1 MSPFFFME
9 SDAKYLI
16 SSYQTTSADLFTQS
30 IALQAKVRQLSDM
43 VQSLQQE
50 LEELKSKTKTPRS
63 KKTEGDG
70 GTF

>member
-1 MSPFFFME
+1 ME

-30 IALQAKVRQLSDM
+30 IALQAKVRQLNDV
-43 VQSLQQE
+43 VQALQQE
-50 LEELKSKTKTPRS
+50 LETLKSKTKTPRT
-63 KKTEGDG
+63 KKSEDA

>member
-1 MSPFFFME
+1 ME

-30 IALQAKVRQLSDM
+30 IALQAKVRQLSDII
-43 VQSLQQE
+43 QSLQQE
-50 LEELKSKTKTPRS
+50 LEELKSKTKTPRT
-63 KKTEGDG
+63 KKTEDG

>member
-1 MSPFFFME
+1 ME

>member
-1 MSPFFFME
+1 ME

-43 VQSLQQE
+43 VQVLQQE
-50 LEELKSKTKTPRS
+50 LEELKSKSKTPRS

>member
-1 MSPFFFME
+1 ME

-30 IALQAKVRQLSDM
+30 IALQAKVRQLSDII
-43 VQSLQQE
+43 QSLQEE
-50 LEELKSKTKTPRS
+50 LETLKAKTKTPRT

-70 GTF
+70 GSF

>member
-1 MSPFFFME
+1 ME

-16 SSYQTTSADLFTQS
+16 SSYQSTSADLFTQS

-43 VQSLQQE
+43 VQALQQE
-50 LEELKSKTKTPRS
+50 LEELKSKSKTPRT
-63 KKTEGDG
+63 KKSEDG

>member
-1 MSPFFFME
+1 ME

-30 IALQAKVRQLSDM
+30 IALQAKVRQLSDI

-50 LEELKSKTKTPRS
+50 LEELKSKTKTPRT
-63 KKTEGDG
+63 KKTEDG

>member
-1 MSPFFFME
+1 ME

-30 IALQAKVRQLSDM
+30 IALQAKVRQLTDL
-43 VQSLQQE
+43 VQTLQQE
-50 LEELKSKTKTPRS
+50 LETLKSKTKTPRT
-63 KKTEGDG
+63 KKSEDG

>member
-1 MSPFFFME
+1 ME

-30 IALQAKVRQLSDM
+30 IALQAKVRQLSDII
-43 VQSLQQE
+43 QSLQQE
-50 LEELKSKTKTPRS
+50 LEELKSKTKTTRT
-63 KKTEGDG
+63 KKSDDT

>member
-1 MSPFFFME
+1 ME

-30 IALQAKVRQLSDM
+30 IALQAKVRQLTDV
-43 VQSLQQE
+43 VQALQQE
-50 LEELKSKTKTPRS
+50 LEALKSKTKTPRA